1 MKVSAC
7 CGRTIRKT
15 SEHPLQGC
23 FQGRFPN
30 HPPCRSP
37 RAVPSRAPV
46 RRCRR
51 GNQASTGSRRLRT
64 GCWPSLLRAGSH
76 PSRASHWERGIFP
89 RKTPTASLALER
101 NRRAL
106 RQGEHRGRMD
116 GQGST
121 HGCLPQLGGE
131 GLQDQPLAPSVAAA
145 VHELMAPR
153 APRGLCPPARRGGAQ
168 PQWDFY
174 GNPGTARGRTA
185 RTICSPPA
193 YPAGER
199 SVFGDDISTKL
210 SFTHRAAICGGFLVC
225 QTRKRVLG
233 AGQGSAATTLSRPVA
248 SV

>member
-106 RQGEHRGRMD
+106 RQGEHPGGMD

-131 GLQDQPLAPSVAAA
+131 GLQDQPLVPSVAAA

-153 APRGLCPPARRGGAQ
+153 APRGLCPPARRGG
-168 PQWDFY
+168 
-174 GNPGTARGRTA
+174 
-185 RTICSPPA
+185 PA
-193 YPAGER
+193 
-199 SVFGDDISTKL
+199 SV
-210 SFTHRAAICGGFLVC
+210 GFLWKP
-225 QTRKRVLG
+225 RY
-233 AGQGSAATTLSRPVA
+233 GSG
-248 SV
+248 